1 MEDNAGGSWSGSDLW
16 EAWYEDELNWQNLNL
31 EILDEEEEPPNIESH
46 KSDGEIIDQEWPLRD
61 PHGFY
66 YPLFGLGQSD
76 SQIAIVATG
85 PGHNVEDPW
94 DMCRK
99 ESGYREAYRGPLT
112 NESIWF
118 GSKQND
124 NRPEEHWY
132 AANFADQKD
141 DWIRFRENE
150 QTELVNKDD
159 WMRFR
164 ENEQTELVNNLEK
177 IQASIPGADGS
188 VFDTFYYTNFMKDG
202 EYTRGSDDS
211 IHDLEDVEELFQN
224 AGETLPIDFEDH
236 SSPIVR
242 SYEWP
247 NYKKQT
253 SKAEK
258 VCELASRQFWL
269 PVLGAELAGVG
280 PNVIVPVGKKATLGI
295 FKLYGIQ
302 KAEDDLSDVK
312 LSEDALEPFSE
323 SEADVTVIPSFHWS
337 NLHLNLNED
346 VQKRYPDV
354 TTDNYWEVLGEQIAR
369 CT

>member
-1 MEDNAGGSWSGSDLW
+1 MEDNTGGDWSGSDLW
-16 EAWYEDELNWQNLNL
+16 KAWYEDELNWQNLNL
-31 EILDEEEEPPNIESH
+31 EILDEKEEPPSIESH

-66 YPLFGLGQSD
+66 YPLFGLSQSD

-94 DMCRK
+94 NMCRK
-99 ESGYREAYRGPLT
+99 ESGYREAYRGPLE

-118 GSKQND
+118 GSEQND

-132 AANFADQKD
+132 DANFDDQKD
-141 DWIRFRENE
+141 DWMGFRKEKE
-150 QTELVNKDD
+150 TELVNK
-159 WMRFR
+159 
-164 ENEQTELVNNLEK
+164 LEK

-211 IHDLEDVEELFQN
+211 IRDLEKVGELFPDGVEN
-224 AGETLPIDFEDH
+224 SSIVFEDH
-236 SSPIVR
+236 SSPILR
-242 SYEWP
+242 SCEWP
-247 NYKKQT
+247 NYKTRT

-269 PVLGAELAGVG
+269 PVLGAELAGVEPG
-280 PNVIVPVGKKATLGI
+280 VIVPVGKKATLGI

-302 KAEDDLSDVK
+302 KAENDLSDVK

-323 SEADVTVIPSFHWS
+323 SEAEVTVIPSFHWS

-369 CT
+369 HT